1 MTSVHHGRSY
11 SCHFNYIGVVV
22 KELSIFVDESGDFG
36 KYSEN
41 SPFYIVS
48 FVFHEQNCSIIDQ
61 VTNLDNSLEE
71 MGLKNHTI
79 HTAPLIR
86 REQSYKKFDI
96 KLRRKI
102 FYKLFAFT
110 KHVEISHASLIVDK
124 HPNSSPMEI
133 TKHLSKQLSALIKDN
148 FEYFASFDNII
159 IYYDNGQY
167 QVTNILVAIFNTLLS
182 IDCEFRQVL
191 PSDYK
196 LFQTAD
202 LICTLALIKSK
213 LERGKKLTNSE
224 QIFFGSVGKLRKTF
238 LKHFDKNL
246 LGRKTIKIKV

>member
-1 MTSVHHGRSY
+1 M
-11 SCHFNYIGVVV
+11 

-36 KYSEN
+36 KFNEN

-48 FVFHEQNCSIIDQ
+48 FVFHEQIHSINNQ
-61 VTNLDNSLEE
+61 VAALNHSLEE
-71 MGLKNHTI
+71 IGMRKHTI

-86 REQSYKKFDI
+86 REKSYKDYDI
-96 KLRRKI
+96 SIRRKI
-102 FYKLFAFT
+102 FHKLFYFT
-110 KHVEISHASLIVDK
+110 KSVNISHASLVVDK
-124 HPNSSPMEI
+124 HPNSSAMDL

-148 FEYFASFDNII
+148 FQYFTSFDNII

-202 LICTLALIKSK
+202 LICTLALIKTK
-213 LERGKKLTNSE
+213 LERGKKFTNSE
-224 QIFFGSVGKLRKTF
+224 EIFFGSAGKLRKTF
-238 LKHFDKNL
+238 LKYFEKIE
-246 LGRKTIKIKV
+246 LGNNIKLQRVIHH